1 MSRRGRPSP
10 DQRCRARR
18 CRRPGGARGPP
29 PSAPPEHPVKEG
41 LRGLADARGVGAGLV
56 RGARK
61 YVAFADKCWPAF
73 PSQFGFEPCFV
84 NSRSVTRGILVACEV
99 DVFGALSEYL
109 GMCASADTVA
119 LLDINN
125 SVPAQM

>member
-1 MSRRGRPSP
+1 MQTPGRRSWPT
-10 DQRCRARR
+10 
-18 CRRPGGARGPP
+18 P
-29 PSAPPEHPVKEG
+29 PSAPRALVKEG

-84 NSRSVTRGILVACEV
+84 NSRPVTRGILVACEV